1 MNRLAESDIRAGHRA
16 WRRAKRQTLS
26 VQARNSS
33 SLGDFRKEGKEVSFE
48 MLLVIVNSRRGCF
61 RAPEEATR
69 TVPPRQNRA
78 DDVEE
83 YEGGFCR
90 RTHVTSDSF
99 STPASRRRAFIPTP
113 HSTPPFASLDQH
125 PAGPDWSAR
134 CNCRVGEHPVTRGFY
149 GNGGGVAR
157 DNLVIGIAAT
167 AAGTSMGSSDAGCG
181 VEGRRGR
188 QESGGGR
195 WISGWK
201 RDEGEREI
209 NARRLVYRQQSRAKS
224 RGAHPCE
231 HCLFMRV
238 SLFSGR
244 EEVVPL
250 GLPRIRCRALSILFI

>member
-1 MNRLAESDIRAGHRA
+1 MNRLTESDIRAGHRA

-33 SLGDFRKEGKEVSFE
+33 WLRDFREEGKEVSFT
-48 MLLVIVNSRRGCF
+48 LLVIVNSRRGCF

-113 HSTPPFASLDQH
+113 RSTPPFASLDQH
-125 PAGPDWSAR
+125 PGGPDWSAR

-181 VEGRRGR
+181 VAGRRGDR
-188 QESGGGR
+188 RVAEDGG
-195 WISGWK
+195 S
-201 RDEGEREI
+201 RD
-209 NARRLVYRQQSRAKS
+209 
-224 RGAHPCE
+224 
-231 HCLFMRV
+231 
-238 SLFSGR
+238 GR
-244 EEVVPL
+244 ETK
-250 GLPRIRCRALSILFI
+250 ASAK

>member
-1 MNRLAESDIRAGHRA
+1 M
-16 WRRAKRQTLS
+16 
-26 VQARNSS
+26 
-33 SLGDFRKEGKEVSFE
+33 
-48 MLLVIVNSRRGCF
+48 
-61 RAPEEATR
+61 
-69 TVPPRQNRA
+69 PPWQNRA

-83 YEGGFCR
+83 HEGGFCR

-99 STPASRRRAFIPTP
+99 STPALRRRAFIPTP
-113 HSTPPFASLDQH
+113 RSTPPFASLDQH
-125 PAGPDWSAR
+125 PAGPDWSAWR
-134 CNCRVGEHPVTRGFY
+134 NRRVGEHPATRGFY

-167 AAGTSMGSSDAGCG
+167 AAGTSMGCLRMLGAGWQA
-181 VEGRRGR
+181 GRR
-188 QESGGGR
+188 EDGGCRR
-195 WISGWK
+195 WR

-238 SLFSGR
+238 SLFSERERER

-250 GLPRIRCRALSILFI
+250 ELPRIRCRALSILFI